1 MRKRTKIIATLGPA
15 SSSPKIISDLI
26 KEGTDVFRVNLSH
39 ANISDIENILKIL
52 KAASLE
58 LKRPVATLI
67 DLQGQKIRIKGFGKK
82 EHILL
87 KAKNE
92 FILDAALGDNKG
104 TDKSVGL
111 TYKDLPKQLD
121 IGDELLLS
129 DALIKLEVT
138 DIQKSKIF
146 TRIIRGGKLK
156 PYQGVNKRG
165 GGLSLKG
172 ITEKDKKDLVAAV
185 KLDIDYIAVSFVK
198 DAEDIRV
205 VKKIIGKKQIGII
218 AKIERSEAIDNIDEI
233 TKISDGLLVARGDL
247 GVEIGIEQLPAVQ
260 DKLIRKAMSF
270 DKIVIVATQMMES
283 MINNRVPT
291 RAEVFDVANAVTS
304 GVDAIM
310 FSAETAIG
318 KYPSEVISEASRI
331 CAQSEGAY
339 IRPLSVDRVVPKTL
353 PVDQVIALSAV
364 YSAKLTKVVAIAAL
378 TETGS
383 TALWMSRVQSNIP
396 IYAMTQ
402 NIKTA
407 RRICLYKGVQS
418 IKLDKLEENHAQA
431 NMQVIGLMK
440 KIGTVKK
447 ADLVIITKGD
457 LLGTSGGT
465 NAMKVVEVGNMLEIN
480 E

>member
-92 FILDAALGDNKG
+92 FILDATLGDNKG

-165 GGLSLKG
+165 GGLSLQG

-304 GVDAIM
+304 GVDAVM
-310 FSAETAIG
+310 LSAETAIG
-318 KYPSEVISEASRI
+318 SYPIDVIQEASRI
-331 CAQSEGAY
+331 CEVAE
-339 IRPLSVDRVVPKTL
+339 KTNRKNL
-353 PVDQVIALSAV
+353 KITRKEKSFVKVDQTIAMAAV
-364 YSAKLTKVVAIAAL
+364 YCSDKSNIKAIATL

-383 TALWMSRVQSNIP
+383 TPLWMSRIESKIP
-396 IYAMTQ
+396 IYAMTK
-402 NIKTA
+402 NDRTS
-407 RRICLYKGVQS
+407 RRICLLKGVYS
-418 IKLDKLEENHAQA
+418 MKLDDIEYVHAKA
-431 NMQVIGLMK
+431 NKQVIDLMLEK
-440 KIGTVKK
+440 GAVKK
-447 ADLVIITKGD
+447 GDHVIITKGD
-457 LLGTSGGT
+457 LMGTSGGT
-465 NAMKVVEVGNMLEIN
+465 NALKIVEVGNLIEV
-480 E
+480 